1 MRIEEGGRGLAAFV
15 TQHAEE
21 RPLGDVLG
29 RLAELEHD
37 VARLARTFPH
47 ATSARIDGA
56 AHAPF
61 LSHRG
66 AFDRALDGFLDA
78 R

>member
-1 MRIEEGGRGLAAFV
+1 MRRLGMLFLLLCIVATAA
-15 TQHAEE
+15 AGEW
-21 RPLGDVLG
+21 
-29 RLAELEHD
+29 
-37 VARLARTFPH
+37 LARTLPH
-47 ATSARIDGA
+47 ATFARIDGA